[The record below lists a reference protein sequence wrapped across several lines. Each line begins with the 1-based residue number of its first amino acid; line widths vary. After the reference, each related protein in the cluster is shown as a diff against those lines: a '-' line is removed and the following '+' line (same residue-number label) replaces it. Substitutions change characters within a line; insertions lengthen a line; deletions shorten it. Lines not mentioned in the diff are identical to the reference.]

1 MKVLFK
7 KATIC
12 DPASPEHGKR
22 LDVLIE
28 DGMIIQ
34 LGDELLANGAQEITS
49 DNLCLSPGWLDM
61 QAHLRDP
68 GEEQK
73 ETLES
78 AAAAAAAGG
87 FTSVLAMPDTHPC
100 IQTKADVDYVLR
112 RSAHL
117 AVEII
122 PAGALTVGLE
132 GKEMAES
139 YDMHL
144 AGAKA
149 FTDGLKPIAHA
160 GVLVRSL
167 LYTKNFGA
175 PVLTHA
181 DERSISA
188 DGKMHEG
195 PTSTMLGLKGIPSLA
210 EDLMTSRNIEL
221 AEYADAPIH
230 LLAVSSAKSVA
241 LIREAKKRGLH
252 VTASVNAAHLFFND
266 TALEGFDSNFK
277 LSPPIRS
284 EEDRLALIDGL
295 VDKTIDAISSGHAP
309 EDAESKVVEFDIAA
323 SGMIGLETAFA
334 LARTASPSLPLPVV
348 LNAFCNAPRKILGI
362 GIPKIAVG
370 EKANI
375 TAFDPDTHWTF
386 AEKDIR
392 SKSKNTPLVGTP
404 LTGKVL
410 GIYARGAWVMA

>member
-7 KATIC
+7 NATIC

-28 DGMIIQ
+28 DGTIRQ
-34 LGDELLANGAQEITS
+34 LGELIQADDAQVVSS
-49 DNLCLSPGWLDM
+49 DNLHLSPGWLDM

-117 AVEII
+117 PVEII

-132 GKEMAES
+132 GKEMAET

-210 EDLMTSRNIEL
+210 EDLMTARNIEL

-241 LIREAKKRGLH
+241 LIREAKKRGLQ

-266 TALEGFDSNFK
+266 TALRGFDSNFK
-277 LSPPIRS
+277 INPPIRS

-295 VDKTIDAISSGHAP
+295 VDKTIDVISSGHAP

-323 SGMIGLETAFA
+323 FGMIGLETAFA
-334 LARTASPSLPLPVV
+334 IARSASPALPLAIL
-348 LNAFCNAPRKILGI
+348 LNAFCDAPRRILGI
-362 GIPKIAVG
+362 DVPKIAVG
-370 EKANI
+370 EKATL
-375 TAFDPDTHWTF
+375 TAFDPDLHWTF
-386 AEKDIR
+386 TAKDIR
-392 SKSKNTPLVGTP
+392 SKSKNTPLTGMA

-410 GIYARGAWVMA
+410 GIYARGLWVMA